1 MDRAAGRSTV
11 MIMAILSSSSIA
23 SLMKEDNNYNKG
35 CQSHSSCHGDLERE
49 REREKEGERASTLVQ
64 SKAYI

>member
-1 MDRAAGRSTV
+1 V
-11 MIMAILSSSSIA
+11 IIMAILRSRSIA

-35 CQSHSSCHGDLERE
+35 CQSHSTCHGDLERE
-49 REREKEGERASTLVQ
+49 REREREREKEKEGERASTLVQ